1 MNYNNG
7 GQYGAPRRRSPQ
19 AMHYGRAPFETLH
32 SRSDFSPSEH
42 NKDIPTLSNQ
52 QHHEHSHTT
61 WGLSNHPLA
70 MVYAP
75 LQAFSGLYDEDTALS
90 RGTLF
95 SALDLPFEAH
105 KCNGKDRCC

>member
-1 MNYNNG
+1 
-7 GQYGAPRRRSPQ
+7 
-19 AMHYGRAPFETLH
+19 
-32 SRSDFSPSEH
+32 
-42 NKDIPTLSNQ
+42 
-52 QHHEHSHTT
+52 
-61 WGLSNHPLA
+61 